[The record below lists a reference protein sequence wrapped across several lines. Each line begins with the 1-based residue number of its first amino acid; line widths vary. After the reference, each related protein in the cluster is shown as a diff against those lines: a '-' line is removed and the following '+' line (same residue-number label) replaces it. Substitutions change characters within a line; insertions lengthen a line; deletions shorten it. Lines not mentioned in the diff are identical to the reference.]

1 MPVRAGELEVVAQ
14 LRDEVSS
21 KLDTLGK
28 NVDAHR
34 DKYVAVGAAITAF
47 SALAGREWDAIKT
60 TIAQGTGAT
69 GADLDSL
76 TTSFQNLAG
85 TISGT
90 SNEQV
95 AGAIADVNT
104 KFGLTG
110 VELEELVT
118 KTLQAKTAFGE
129 FDIDTFGRAMEA
141 FGIESGE
148 AGGKLDFFGTVAQET
163 GIPMGQ
169 LITQAQTYGPVVHN
183 LGLDVDETA
192 VFFGKLHEAGVDVSR
207 VMPGVNQAMRK
218 AAEEGVTD
226 LRTHLD
232 QGITK
237 IREAKTDT
245 EALTTATG
253 LFGAEGAQRMVA
265 AIRSGVLPSL
275 ADLDAQYLNTEGRT
289 EAVFDETVSLG
300 DKLVD
305 VKNKAFALV
314 GPFGDAA
321 AGVGSLA
328 TGAVL
333 AGPQIATL
341 ARTIGTKLIP
351 LLTGP
356 VGLVALVG
364 TAAVIAFRDLS
375 REAEKLDKQFANV
388 EEKQTLRTA
397 IRDLEEDLIAAE
409 ETAEKTERR
418 MGTFGGVTKD
428 VADNKVVALN
438 YSLEQAK
445 ARLEEL
451 ETASDD
457 AGESVGSDA
466 GLKGQADKAE
476 SAVDRYA
483 ELLAAK
489 AIPKQRELEDATV
502 DLSRVWRDLEYD
514 IENVQGGFGEIG
526 PDELLP
532 VSDKAK
538 ENAER
543 VATSMQDAAT
553 ALVSTV
559 AGDSIGG
566 ILNSLLQGDLLGAAI
581 GAGQGLLGFLTGGGG
596 GNKAAREA
604 AQAERIRMWEEE
616 RQARIDAARE
626 VWEEEKR
633 LATEALNERRDQV
646 AENYDEL
653 IANLQGQLEKL
664 GEGFDKAIGA
674 AMEFGLFA
682 PMEEFLQGAA
692 GRTSTLT
699 RCGRG
704 YRGRWAISRRSPDSG
719 RRFRGSRA
727 SSGNTCRSRPL
738 EAFARTGI
746 GTQAAAEQYVAA
758 GGNLEDFDRFATALE
773 NLTRYLDLD
782 EEARDPAREQELR
795 DEVARTAEVLD
806 TDIQDVLLEIHGK
819 LEEARAAIEATR
831 TTVLDPL
838 KTAIAQSELW
848 KQGALT
854 RIEGKIAALL
864 AKDFAPTIIVNVG
877 RNGEDAAEGGE
888 DGIPGAATGGLAMGG
903 LVKVHKDEII
913 DFGRSGP
920 GRVIPNHALQSGP
933 VQLVLRDGTVIAEV
947 VAENMAD
954 VAARRGF

>member
-341 ARTIGTKLIP
+341 ATTIGTKLLP

-375 REAEKLDKQFANV
+375 REAENLDKQFANV

-397 IRDLEEDLIAAE
+397 IRDLEEDLAAAE
-409 ETAEKTERR
+409 EAAEKTERR

-438 YSLEQAK
+438 YSLEQAR

-457 AGESVGSDA
+457 AGESVGPDA
-466 GLKGQADKAE
+466 GLSGKTDEAT
-476 SAVDRYA
+476 SAMDRYS

-489 AIPKQRELEDATV
+489 AIPKQHELMVATY
-502 DLSRVWRDLEYD
+502 DLAGAWQQIQYD
-514 IENVQGGFGEIG
+514 IENVQGEFGKLG

-682 PMEEFLQGAA
+682 PMEDFLQGLPAHIDVDA
-692 GRTSTLT
+692 LRTRLQGALGDISALT
-699 RCGRG
+699 GQ
-704 YRGRWAISRRSPDSG
+704 RSQVQGLQSLV
-719 RRFRGSRA
+719 
-727 SSGNTCRSRPL
+727 RSHLPETAL
-738 EAFARTGI
+738 DAFARTGI
-746 GTQAAAEQYVAA
+746 GTAAAADQYVAA

-773 NLTRYLDLD
+773 NLTRYLETPED
-782 EEARDPAREQELR
+782 ERDPERESRLRDALAEAATPLNEDIQSVLYDIETRIGEARD
-795 DEVARTAEVLD
+795 
-806 TDIQDVLLEIHGK
+806 
-819 LEEARAAIEATR
+819 AIEATKAD
-831 TTVLDPL
+831 VLDPL

-854 RIEGKIAALL
+854 RIQTKLDALL
-864 AKDFAPTIIVNVG
+864 AKNFSPTIVINVPERG
-877 RNGEDAAEGGE
+877 EVTAEEGEDG
-888 DGIPGAATGGLAMGG
+888 GIPGAARGGLAMGG

>member
-110 VELEELVT
+110 TALEDMVT

-141 FGIESGE
+141 FGIEAGE
-148 AGGKLDFFGTVAQET
+148 AGGKLDLFGVVAQET
-163 GIPMGQ
+163 GIPMGE

-275 ADLDAQYLNTEGRT
+275 KDLDSQYENTQGRT

-305 VKNKAFALV
+305 MKNKAFALV

-321 AGVGSLA
+321 AGAGSLA

-341 ARTIGTKLIP
+341 ATTIGTKLLP

-397 IRDLEEDLIAAE
+397 IRDLEEDLVAAKE
-409 ETAEKTERR
+409 AAEKTERR
-418 MGTFGGVTKD
+418 IGTFGGVTKD
-428 VADNKVVALN
+428 VADNRVVALN
-438 YSLEQAK
+438 HSLEQAK

-457 AGESVGSDA
+457 AGESVGPDA
-466 GLKGQADKAE
+466 GLSGKTDEAT
-476 SAVDRYA
+476 SAMDRYS

-489 AIPKQRELEDATV
+489 AIPKQHELMVATY
-502 DLSRVWRDLEYD
+502 DLAGAWQQIQYD
-514 IENVQGGFGEIG
+514 IENVQGEFGKLG
-526 PDELLP
+526 PDDLLP

-543 VATSMQDAAT
+543 VATAMQDAAT

-616 RQARIDAARE
+616 AERRKQAARD
-626 VWEEEKR
+626 VWEEEQR
-633 LATEALNERRDQV
+633 LAKEAL
-646 AENYDEL
+646 ENQKSDTEEFWDGIL
-653 IANLQGQLEKL
+653 DTLQGQLERLGAGFDDAL
-664 GEGFDKAIGA
+664 GEAL
-674 AMEFGLFA
+674 EFGLFD
-682 PMEEFLQGAA
+682 PMEDFLQGLPDHIDVDALRTRLQGALGDLAA
-692 GRTSTLT
+692 LT
-699 RCGRG
+699 GQRSQVQGLQGLVQQHRAPSALEEFVG
-704 YRGRWAISRRSPDSG
+704 GGALTPEAIAQYVASG
-719 RRFRGSRA
+719 GSA
-727 SSGNTCRSRPL
+727 ENL
-738 EAFARTGI
+738 EAFAAALARLNEYLE
-746 GTQAAAEQYVAA
+746 GTAAE
-758 GGNLEDFDRFATALE
+758 D
-773 NLTRYLDLD
+773 
-782 EEARDPAREQELR
+782 RDPEVEREMR
-795 DEVARTAEVLD
+795 DELARTAEVLD
-806 TDIQDVLLEIHGK
+806 TDIRDVLFEIHGK
-819 LEEARAAIEATR
+819 LEEARASIEATR
-831 TTVLDPL
+831 TDVLSPL
-838 KTAIAQSELW
+838 SAAIAQSELW

-864 AKDFAPTIIVNVG
+864 AKDFSPTINVTVQAG
-877 RNGEDAAEGGE
+877 GGEASGEDG
-888 DGIPGAATGGLAMGG
+888 GIPGAARGGLAMGG